1 MTNEEILKLEI
12 SQMQKQIH
20 ELQIRVKDLSEENI
34 DLKRRSKL
42 LDDLVYDKLMKK

>member
-1 MTNEEILKLEI
+1 MTNEEMLKLEI

-20 ELQIRVKDLSEENI
+20 ELQIRVKDLLEENA

-42 LDDLVYDKLMKK
+42 LDDLVYDRLMKK